1 MILTL
6 KKLVKVIL
14 LLDFV
19 YIWSLNILISVSF
32 EKHNQLVRHRF
43 KMFFKFPFLRFFSKR
58 EKVIEKKI
66 LYRFE
71 ILKICRKNSLSK
83 LYVIIKLE
91 FTC

>member
-32 EKHNQLVRHRF
+32 EKHNQLVRRKF
-43 KMFFKFPFLRFFSKR
+43 KMFFKIPFFTVFFKTWKSNWK
-58 EKVIEKKI
+58 ENTVSFWN
-66 LYRFE
+66 FE
-71 ILKICRKNSLSK
+71 NMSQEQF
-83 LYVIIKLE
+83 V
-91 FTC
+91 